1 MLGWRTEAGR
11 GTQTAA
17 IDVVPRWH
25 AGTMST
31 PHSSS
36 SDAAPATAWPFGP
49 LLGFDTET
57 TGVNPS
63 QDRLVTAALI
73 RRTERTIGGDRQQ
86 SVTTWL
92 ADPGV
97 EIPEAAS
104 AVHGV
109 TTERVRAEGRP
120 VTEVLAEVSDLLVTA
135 MAAGTPVVAFNA
147 SYDLTLMEAELARHD
162 LPTMRSRLGRE
173 LGPIADP
180 LVRYRKGKRRLGDL
194 CEVYGV
200 QVDEALHTA
209 EVDVIATL
217 DVLEAMAIAHPQV
230 SELGPE
236 QLVAFQARAH
246 RTWAESFNEWLA
258 RKNPSRTP
266 AQTAWPL
273 PDSPMS

>member
-1 MLGWRTEAGR
+1 
-11 GTQTAA
+11 
-17 IDVVPRWH
+17 
-25 AGTMST
+25 MST

-36 SDAAPATAWPFGP
+36 VPDDAATGPSAWPFGP

-57 TGVNPS
+57 TGVDPS
-63 QDRLVTAALI
+63 GDRLVTAALVW
-73 RRTERTIGGDRQQ
+73 RAAPQADGDRPQ

-109 TTERVRAEGRP
+109 TTERARTEGRP
-120 VTEVLAEVSDLLVTA
+120 VTEVLAEVSEHLVAA
-135 MAAGTPVVAFNA
+135 MTAGTPVVAFNA
-147 SYDLTLMEAELARHD
+147 SYDLTLMEAELARHG

-180 LVRYRKGKRRLGDL
+180 LVLDRAVDRYRRGKRRLGDL

-200 QVDEALHTA
+200 RVDEALHTA
-209 EVDVIATL
+209 EVDVAATL
-217 DVLEAMAIAHPQV
+217 DVLEALAGVHPQIPELDP
-230 SELGPE
+230 SE
-236 QLVAFQARAH
+236 LVAFQARAH
-246 RTWAESFNEWLA
+246 RTWAESFNKWLA
-258 RKNPSRTP
+258 RQNPSRTP

-273 PDSPMS
+273 PDSPTY

>member
-1 MLGWRTEAGR
+1 
-11 GTQTAA
+11 
-17 IDVVPRWH
+17 
-25 AGTMST
+25 MST

-104 AVHGV
+104 AVHCV

-180 LVRYRKGKRRLGDL
+180 LVLDRAVDRYRKGKRRLGDL

>member
-1 MLGWRTEAGR
+1 
-11 GTQTAA
+11 
-17 IDVVPRWH
+17 
-25 AGTMST
+25 MST

-36 SDAAPATAWPFGP
+36 VSDDATTVPSPWPHGP

-57 TGVNPS
+57 TGVDPCS
-63 QDRLVTAALI
+63 DRLVTAALVW
-73 RRTERTIGGDRQQ
+73 RAAPQADGVRPQ

-109 TTERVRAEGRP
+109 TTERTRAEGRP
-120 VTEVLAEVSDLLVTA
+120 ACEVLAEVSEHLVAA

-147 SYDLTLMEAELARHD
+147 SYDLTLMEAELARHG

-173 LGPIADP
+173 PGPIVDP
-180 LVRYRKGKRRLGDL
+180 LILDRAVDRYRRGKRRLGDL

-209 EVDVIATL
+209 EVDVAATL
-217 DVLEAMAIAHPQV
+217 DVLEALTAAHPQL
-230 SELGPE
+230 SELDPDE
-236 QLVAFQARAH
+236 LVAFQARAH

-273 PDSPMS
+273 PDSPTY

>member
-1 MLGWRTEAGR
+1 MTWT
-11 GTQTAA
+11 
-17 IDVVPRWH
+17 
-25 AGTMST
+25 
-31 PHSSS
+31 
-36 SDAAPATAWPFGP
+36 SDPW
-49 LLGFDTET
+49 LGFDTET
-57 TGVNPS
+57 TGTSPFK
-63 QDRLVTAALI
+63 DRLVTAALVL
-73 RRTERTIGGDRQQ
+73 RVEGRDDQ
-86 SVTTWL
+86 VATWL

-97 EIPEAAS
+97 EIPEQAS
-104 AVHGV
+104 AVHGI
-109 TTERVRAEGRP
+109 TTEYAREHGRP
-120 VTEVLAEVSDLLVTA
+120 VEEVLEEV
-135 MAAGTPVVAFNA
+135 AGCLTEHWFRGFPVVAFNA

-180 LVRYRKGKRRLGDL
+180 LVLDRAVDRYRKGKRRLGDL

>member
-1 MLGWRTEAGR
+1 
-11 GTQTAA
+11 
-17 IDVVPRWH
+17 
-25 AGTMST
+25 MST

-36 SDAAPATAWPFGP
+36 VSAAAPVASAWPRGP

-57 TGVNPS
+57 TGVDPS
-63 QDRLVTAALI
+63 GDRLVTAALVW
-73 RRTERTIGGDRQQ
+73 RAAPQADGVRPQ

-109 TTERVRAEGRP
+109 TTERARAEGRP
-120 VTEVLAEVSDLLVTA
+120 VTEVLAEVSEHLLAA
-135 MAAGTPVVAFNA
+135 MTAGTPVVVFNA
-147 SYDLTLMEAELARHD
+147 SYDLTLMEAELARHG

-180 LVRYRKGKRRLGDL
+180 LVLDRAVDRYRRGKRRLGDL

-200 QVDEALHTA
+200 RVDEALHTA
-209 EVDVIATL
+209 EVDVAATL
-217 DVLEAMAIAHPQV
+217 DVLEALASVYPQI
-230 SELGPE
+230 SELGPNE
-236 QLVAFQARAH
+236 LVAFQARAH
-246 RTWAESFNEWLA
+246 RAWAESFNEWLA
-258 RKNPSRTP
+258 RQAPSRTL

-273 PDSPMS
+273 PDSPMR

>member
-1 MLGWRTEAGR
+1 
-11 GTQTAA
+11 
-17 IDVVPRWH
+17 
-25 AGTMST
+25 MST

-109 TTERVRAEGRP
+109 TTERARAEGRP
-120 VTEVLAEVSDLLVTA
+120 VAEVLAEVSDLLVTA

-147 SYDLTLMEAELARHD
+147 SYDLTLMEAELARHG

-180 LVRYRKGKRRLGDL
+180 LVLDRAVDRYRKGKRRLGDL

-209 EVDVIATL
+209 EVDVTATL
-217 DVLEAMAIAHPQV
+217 DVLEALAIAHPQV

-246 RTWAESFNEWLA
+246 RAWAESFNEWLA

-266 AQTAWPL
+266 AQAAWPL
-273 PDSPMS
+273 PDSPMR

>member
-1 MLGWRTEAGR
+1 
-11 GTQTAA
+11 
-17 IDVVPRWH
+17 
-25 AGTMST
+25 MST
-31 PHSSS
+31 PHSFSM
-36 SDAAPATAWPFGP
+36 SDAAAPVPSAWPFGP

-57 TGVNPS
+57 TGVDPS
-63 QDRLVTAALI
+63 GDRLVTAALVW
-73 RRTERTIGGDRQQ
+73 RAAPRADGVRPQ
-86 SVTTWL
+86 SVATWL

-97 EIPEAAS
+97 EIPEAAA

-109 TTERVRAEGRP
+109 TTERARAEGRP
-120 VTEVLAEVSDLLVTA
+120 VTEVLAEVSEHLVEA

-147 SYDLTLMEAELARHD
+147 SYDLTLMEAELARHG

-180 LVRYRKGKRRLGDL
+180 LVLDRAVDRYRHGKRRLGDL

-200 QVDEALHTA
+200 HVDEALHTA
-209 EVDVIATL
+209 EVDVAATL
-217 DVLEAMAIAHPQV
+217 DVLEALAAAHPQL
-230 SELGPE
+230 SELSPDE
-236 QLVAFQARAH
+236 LVAYQARAH

-273 PDSPMS
+273 PDSPTH

>member
-1 MLGWRTEAGR
+1 
-11 GTQTAA
+11 
-17 IDVVPRWH
+17 
-25 AGTMST
+25 MST

-36 SDAAPATAWPFGP
+36 SDAAPATGPAWPFGP

-63 QDRLVTAALI
+63 RDRLVTAALV
-73 RRTERTIGGDRQQ
+73 RRTERPVFGDRQQ

-109 TTERVRAEGRP
+109 TTERARAEGRP
-120 VTEVLAEVSDLLVTA
+120 VAEVLAEVSDQLVTA

-147 SYDLTLMEAELARHD
+147 SYDLTLMEAELTRHG
-162 LPTMRSRLGRE
+162 LPTMRSRLGRQ

-180 LVRYRKGKRRLGDL
+180 LVLDRAVDRYRKGKRRLSDL

-209 EVDVIATL
+209 EVDVAATL
-217 DVLEAMAIAHPQV
+217 DVLEALATAHPQV
-230 SELGPE
+230 SELDLE

-273 PDSPMS
+273 PDSPAC

>member
-1 MLGWRTEAGR
+1 
-11 GTQTAA
+11 
-17 IDVVPRWH
+17 
-25 AGTMST
+25 MST

-36 SDAAPATAWPFGP
+36 VPDDAATGPSAWPFGP

-57 TGVNPS
+57 TGVDPS
-63 QDRLVTAALI
+63 GDRLVTAALVW
-73 RRTERTIGGDRQQ
+73 RAAPQADGDRPQ

-109 TTERVRAEGRP
+109 TTERARTEGRP
-120 VTEVLAEVSDLLVTA
+120 VTEVLAEVSEHLVAA
-135 MAAGTPVVAFNA
+135 MTAGTPVVAFNA
-147 SYDLTLMEAELARHD
+147 SYDLTLMEAELARHG

-180 LVRYRKGKRRLGDL
+180 LVLDRAVDRYRRGKRRLGDL

-200 QVDEALHTA
+200 RVDEALHTA
-209 EVDVIATL
+209 EVDVAATL
-217 DVLEAMAIAHPQV
+217 DVLEALAGVHPQIP
-230 SELGPE
+230 ELDPGE
-236 QLVAFQARAH
+236 LVAFQARAH
-246 RTWAESFNEWLA
+246 RTWAESFNKWLA
-258 RKNPSRTP
+258 RQNPSRTP

-273 PDSPMS
+273 PDSPTY

>member
-1 MLGWRTEAGR
+1 
-11 GTQTAA
+11 
-17 IDVVPRWH
+17 
-25 AGTMST
+25 MST

-36 SDAAPATAWPFGP
+36 VSDAAAPVASAWPRGP

-57 TGVNPS
+57 TGVDPS
-63 QDRLVTAALI
+63 GDRLVTAALVW
-73 RRTERTIGGDRQQ
+73 RAAPQADGVRPQ

-109 TTERVRAEGRP
+109 TTERARAEGRP
-120 VTEVLAEVSDLLVTA
+120 VSEVLAEVSEHLVAA

-147 SYDLTLMEAELARHD
+147 SYDLTLMEAELARHG

-180 LVRYRKGKRRLGDL
+180 LVLDRAVGYRRGKRRLGDL

-200 QVDEALHTA
+200 RVDEALHTA
-209 EVDVIATL
+209 EVDVAATL
-217 DVLEAMAIAHPQV
+217 DVLEALAAAHPQL
-230 SELGPE
+230 SELGPDE
-236 QLVAFQARAH
+236 LVAFQARAH
-246 RTWAESFNEWLA
+246 RAWAESFNEWLA
-258 RKNPSRTP
+258 RQAPSRTP

-273 PDSPMS
+273 PDSPMR